1 MRSYEKSRQLYERAR
16 HSMAGG
22 VSSHF
27 RSLGYP
33 HPLFFKRGAGARV
46 YDVDDNEYLDF
57 TLSQGPLILG
67 HSNPVVLRKVNEEM
81 GLGQLYAG
89 QHELELQLAEQ
100 LTRLVPCAE
109 LIRFCNSGSEAV
121 QATLRLA
128 RAFTGR
134 RKYIKFEGQYHGWFD
149 NVLISQHPNGNNSD
163 APQTVL
169 ETKGQAAGVLDEI
182 VVLHWNN
189 LAAVEETFEQI
200 GHDVAAVISEPIM
213 CNNGCIEPLPG
224 YLEGLRRLCDKYGAV
239 LIFDEIITGFR
250 LGLGGAQDF
259 YSVTPDLATF
269 GKAMAS
275 GFPISFF
282 GGKRELME
290 LVANGA
296 VLHAGTYNSNNPSI
310 AAAVATLTV
319 LEAGGAQL
327 YERLRG
333 LGLRLKRGLEE
344 AARLSGYQVL
354 VTGPG
359 QVIHMSFTDR
369 RSTVNFRDT
378 LECDSKQYGEF
389 VKRMLDRGIRLI
401 GRGIWYLSVAH
412 TEQDIEHAISVASEV
427 LVEMKLEESPA
438 EASATILSTT

>member
-1 MRSYEKSRQLYERAR
+1 M
-16 HSMAGG
+16 
-22 VSSHF
+22 
-27 RSLGYP
+27 
-33 HPLFFKRGAGARV
+33 
-46 YDVDDNEYLDF
+46 D
-57 TLSQGPLILG
+57 
-67 HSNPVVLRKVNEEM
+67 
-81 GLGQLYAG
+81 
-89 QHELELQLAEQ
+89 
-100 LTRLVPCAE
+100 
-109 LIRFCNSGSEAV
+109 LIRFCNRGSEAV
-121 QATLRLA
+121 KATLRLA

-200 GHDVAAVISEPIM
+200 GHDVAAVITEPIM